1 MVFWVAAPL
10 MVASLFL
17 SDFTAGLFG
26 DSGAQVLNAVLL
38 IVVVV
43 PA

>member
-10 MVASLFL
+10 LVASLFL

-26 DSGAQVLNAVLL
+26 DSGA
-38 IVVVV
+38 
-43 PA
+43 